1 MSEQGNYNVLV
12 EVKKTTIW
20 LRKKDAEKSIDGRI
34 KNQGVIM
41 IENKIILI
49 EDDKEIRGMI
59 NDYLSGEFEVTAFND
74 GMSAIQKI
82 TSYDEYALAL
92 IDLMLPDISGME
104 IIKIIRKVSKIPIII
119 ITAKD
124 NDIDKSLGL
133 NLGADDYVV
142 KPFSI
147 KELMARVNVILM
159 RHEPRE
165 EKTQGEIYEFQGLTV
180 NISAREVFV
189 DGVHVELRPKEYDLL
204 FFLVR
209 NRGIVFSRDALLEKV
224 WGFDFMGDDRTVDA
238 QIKMLRHVLGDYR
251 TYIVTYRGAG
261 YKFEAEEKA

>member
-20 LRKKDAEKSIDGRI
+20 LRKKDAEKPIDGRI

-124 NDIDKSLGL
+124 NDTDKSLGL

-142 KPFSI
+142 KPFLP
-147 KELMARVNVILM
+147 KELLFRIMAILRRSYKEENPLVKLRCSEIDFARAEVIKNDDHIPLTAKE
-159 RHEPRE
+159 HE
-165 EKTQGEIYEFQGLTV
+165 LL
-180 NISAREVFV
+180 SA
-189 DGVHVELRPKEYDLL
+189 LY
-204 FFLVR
+204 R
-209 NRGIVFSRDALLEKV
+209 NAGRIVTIDALCEAAWGDNPFGYENSLMAHIRRIREKIESNPSQPV
-224 WGFDFMGDDRTVDA
+224 SLVTV
-238 QIKMLRHVLGDYR
+238 KGL
-251 TYIVTYRGAG
+251 G
-261 YKFEAEEKA
+261 YKLILGGK

>member
-82 TSYDEYALAL
+82 TSYDEYALAHRLKPLENLNFRGVIVVVFIHRRGLQDL
-92 IDLMLPDISGME
+92 IFCHLGSPFV
-104 IIKIIRKVSKIPIII
+104 IRQEEPGRSPFRPVSPCLEHYFDGKAAYI
-119 ITAKD
+119 A
-124 NDIDKSLGL
+124 
-133 NLGADDYVV
+133 AVV
-142 KPFSI
+142 
-147 KELMARVNVILM
+147 
-159 RHEPRE
+159 
-165 EKTQGEIYEFQGLTV
+165 
-180 NISAREVFV
+180 
-189 DGVHVELRPKEYDLL
+189 
-204 FFLVR
+204 FF
-209 NRGIVFSRDALLEKV
+209 F
-224 WGFDFMGDDRTVDA
+224 
-238 QIKMLRHVLGDYR
+238 
-251 TYIVTYRGAG
+251 
-261 YKFEAEEKA
+261 

>member
-20 LRKKDAEKSIDGRI
+20 LRKKDAEKPIDGII

-104 IIKIIRKVSKIPIII
+104 IIKIF
-119 ITAKD
+119 
-124 NDIDKSLGL
+124 
-133 NLGADDYVV
+133 V
-142 KPFSI
+142 K
-147 KELMARVNVILM
+147 
-159 RHEPRE
+159 
-165 EKTQGEIYEFQGLTV
+165 
-180 NISAREVFV
+180 SAR
-189 DGVHVELRPKEYDLL
+189 YQLL
-204 FFLVR
+204 
-209 NRGIVFSRDALLEKV
+209 LLLLKT
-224 WGFDFMGDDRTVDA
+224 MIQTN
-238 QIKMLRHVLGDYR
+238 H
-251 TYIVTYRGAG
+251 
-261 YKFEAEEKA
+261 